1 MDMFENTRKIYSA
14 LGDEIS
20 RKIFIAQFNFAAT
33 GDVSFVRELSMRYR
47 NLNAD
52 IEMFDY
58 KLRDHGQKRLVA
70 FGAGANGKDLVSGYQ
85 NLDWFCFLDNYRKA
99 AVDER
104 TGLPIF
110 SLDQYAGQYGLE
122 NTKYVIAVQDRSAVQ
137 AISKQLLENGVSQ
150 EDILTIPDW
159 RNNSSQY
166 FDVFVPHERETFVD
180 CGCYD
185 GSTAFRFAGWCA
197 EGGMTYD
204 KIWSFEPDAG
214 SYEKCQK
221 ILCAL
226 KNCQL
231 FPYGISDKNGTVSFM
246 ANGHENARIV
256 GQGDNAEDLQTI
268 EVIYLDDFLKDE
280 RVTFIKMDIEGAE
293 YDALRGSARIIKEQK
308 PRLVI
313 SAYHRPNHIIEIPEL
328 LLSFRPDYRFYLR
341 HYSMLAN
348 EIVLYAE

>member
-1 MDMFENTRKIYSA
+1 MKILENTRKIYFS

-20 RKIFIAQFNFAAT
+20 KKIFVSQLNYAAT
-33 GDVSFVRELSMRYR
+33 GDVSFIRELSMRYR

-58 KLRDHGQKRLVA
+58 NLREHGQKRLVV
-70 FGAGANGKDLVSGYQ
+70 FGAGANGKDLVSVYR
-85 NLDWFCFLDNYRKA
+85 NLDWFCFLDNYRKDTL
-99 AVDER
+99 DER

-110 SLDQYAGQYGLE
+110 SLDKYAGQYGLE
-122 NTKYVIAVQDRSAVQ
+122 NTKYVIAVQDRSFVQ
-137 AISKQLLENGVSQ
+137 AILQQLLKNGVLR

-159 RNNSSQY
+159 RNSSSQY
-166 FDVFVPHERETFVD
+166 FDVFVPHEQETFVD

-185 GSTAFRFAGWCA
+185 GSTAYRFAGWCA

-214 SYEKCQK
+214 SYEKCK
-221 ILCAL
+221 RILHSLEHC
-226 KNCQL
+226 KL

-246 ANGHENARIV
+246 ANGHENARIARKS
-256 GQGDNAEDLQTI
+256 DNKEGLQTI
-268 EVIYLDDFLKDE
+268 DVICLDEFLKNE

-293 YDALRGSARIIKEQK
+293 YDALKGSARIIREQK
-308 PRLVI
+308 PRLAI
-313 SAYHRPNHIIEIPEL
+313 SAYHSLDHIIEIPEL
-328 LLSFRPDYRFYLR
+328 LLSLRPDYRFYLR